1 MNTLFS
7 ASFFAGNRQRL
18 REVVKA
24 KGPIIVTANAQLQRG
39 ADASF
44 SFQQDAAFWYLTGI
58 AEPEIILVMDASGD
72 YLMVPPREMIRQM
85 FDGAI
90 DTSELSRQS
99 GISDVCDLETGWK
112 RLSKRLK
119 HAKRFL
125 TPEPNPAYF
134 EYFSMYTN
142 PSRATLVSK
151 VQAINP
157 AIELVDIRK
166 DIARLRMVK
175 QAPEL
180 RALQQAIDITID
192 TIQDATTRA
201 KLESYNY
208 EYELDA
214 EIGYGFRRRG
224 ARGHGFDPI
233 VASGTSAATIHSM
246 TNNGPLRPDSLVVID
261 VGAEYAQYC
270 ADITRTYSVGG
281 RPSNRQEAVH
291 AAVADVQQY
300 AYGLLKPGVIM
311 KDFEKQVETYMGG
324 KLLELGLIDK
334 PEPEAIRRYYPHA
347 CSHFLGIDPHDAGD
361 YEAPFV
367 PGIVMTVEPGIYI
380 PEEGIG
386 VRIEDDVLI
395 IAKGIEILTRR
406 LPITLM

>member
-1 MNTLFS
+1 MDTLFTS
-7 ASFFAGNRQRL
+7 EFFTGNRQRL
-18 REVVKA
+18 RDSVKA

-58 AEPEIILVMDASGD
+58 TEPEVILVMDSSGE

-99 GISDVCDLETGWK
+99 GITDVYDLETGWK
-112 RLSKRLK
+112 KLSKRLK
-119 HAKRFL
+119 TSKQFL
-125 TPEPNPAYF
+125 TPEPNPVYF
-134 EYFSMYTN
+134 EYFAMYTN
-142 PSRATLVSK
+142 PSRATLVAR
-151 VQAINP
+151 VQEYNP
-157 AIELVDIRK
+157 DIELVDIRK

-180 RALQQAIDITID
+180 KALRQAIDITID
-192 TIQDATTRA
+192 SIMDATTES
-201 KLESYNY
+201 KLASYNY

-233 VASGTSAATIHSM
+233 VASGASAATIHSL
-246 TNNGPLRPDSLVVID
+246 TNNGPLLPDSLVVID
-261 VGAEYAQYC
+261 VGADYGQYC

-281 RPSNRQEAVH
+281 HPSSRQETIH
-291 AAVADVQQY
+291 AAVAEVQQY
-300 AYGLLKPGVIM
+300 AFGLLKPGVFM
-311 KDFEKQVETYMGG
+311 KEFEIAIEVYMG
-324 KLLELGLIDK
+324 KTLHKIGLIKDT
-334 PEPEAIRRYYPHA
+334 ERESIRAYYPHA
-347 CSHFLGIDPHDAGD
+347 CSHFLGLDPHDAGD
-361 YEAPFV
+361 YDAPLV

-395 IAKGIEILTRR
+395 TENGIEILSRR
-406 LPITLM
+406 LPIALM